1 MSSTPRFLDLLDK
14 KTDQFE
20 SSIKKSDYTVKNQKS
35 YAKDKSDNLIK
46 DKSSSLAKAES
57 SNVPKGKAKN
67 LMKGAARAA
76 GSSSVRTIVNS
87 TKKDEDDQE
96 LNGTLKNINRYSG
109 KVHYRRAKNH
119 KHHLSESHNKLGIKS
134 KHSVEDFGSTVKNN
148 SGKDYAS
155 QVINHDKTTKGITAK
170 SKSKLAR
177 ITRRNS
183 KLGIKDVNSKVSLK
197 TMSNLSNSPK
207 LSNKLGIK
215 AVGNKAATKS
225 TGNFLSISSTS
236 SIPAKQAQKTVA
248 STAGTLAK
256 RVVVSLATKA
266 IASVKSIGGVIVA
279 KFAALMGV
287 VFLFFILL
295 MGIITMLVG
304 VAGGGG
310 QISGSGFIPIEEEVL
325 VTQMHIQIT
334 VHDLNFRA
342 QTGLR
347 IRTESKDVIALVFML
362 GVVDP
367 ERSSDDGIFEAV
379 RLIHNDIHRG
389 GFRNLSHLLES
400 NPTQFGGLTVDEF
413 REFRRFAFV
422 EFYGTIGDPYA
433 SSNWQAFISSHF
445 GYRADP
451 FGGGRRF
458 HSGIDVAK
466 SGGTPILAT
475 ISGRVQFTGYHAG
488 GYGNWVMIVC
498 DESGKETRYAH
509 LSRISVS
516 TGQRISR
523 GSVVGLTGTTGN
535 STGDHLH
542 HEFRR
547 NGNRLNPFFYFP
559 STDDEVLNFLNNFDG
574 SE

>member
-1 MSSTPRFLDLLDK
+1 MSSTPRLLEQN
-14 KTDQFE
+14 TDQFE
-20 SSIKKSDYTVKNQKS
+20 SSIKKNDYTVKNQKS
-35 YAKDKSDNLIK
+35 YAKDKSDSLIK
-46 DKSSSLAKAES
+46 DKSNNLAKEES
-57 SNVPKGKAKN
+57 SSIPKGKAKN

-76 GSSSVRTIVNS
+76 GSSSARTIVNS
-87 TKKDEDDQE
+87 IKKDEDDQE
-96 LNGTLKNINRYSG
+96 LNGTLKNINRYNRYSG
-109 KVHYRRAKNH
+109 KVHYRRVKNH

-134 KHSVEDFGSTVKNN
+134 KRSVEDFGSTVKNN

-155 QVINHDKTTKGITAK
+155 QVINHDRTTKRITAE
-170 SKSKLAR
+170 SKSKLTR
-177 ITRRNS
+177 ITRINS
-183 KLGIKDVNSKVSLK
+183 KLGIKDVNSKASLK

-215 AVGNKAATKS
+215 AIGNKATTKS
-225 TGNFLSISSTS
+225 TRILSSTS
-236 SIPAKQAQKTVA
+236 SIPAKKVQKTVA
-248 STAGTLAK
+248 STMGTLAK
-256 RVVVSLATKA
+256 RVVMSLATKA
-266 IASVKSIGGVIVA
+266 IVSVKSIGGVIAA

-325 VTQMHIQIT
+325 VTQMHIQLT